1 MNRLMKDKISRALLT
16 AFSVLLFALLLSCS
30 DVTASAA
37 LSSLTVAATKVI
49 PGLFIF
55 ITLSVFMTKMS
66 VLEPLGGLI
75 PTEKLFSLPRAS
87 ASAIITGLLCGF
99 PVGAVCVSRL
109 VRDGRLTLD
118 EAAICLALSSA
129 PSPAFLLSVVGGAWS
144 SRGFG
149 VLLYAASVLSVF
161 LFGMIYARTRKPGSL
176 SRVTDATPGHGSVRF
191 SRALCE
197 AVSDASVTCLRIAAY
212 ITFFSSLASCASY
225 YFPQLRALIM
235 PVFEF
240 SSGALCGAEVGG
252 VFGGAVTGFSV
263 GFSSLSVFAQTAYA
277 VSDSDIPLGCF
288 FLSKLVS
295 GTVCA
300 LCGAVSAYFLAPS
313 AVKDAFLPA
322 ATASPLISAAVLA
335 ALSVLYGITRFYD
348 RSTYNA
354 KSN

>member
-1 MNRLMKDKISRALLT
+1 MKYKISRALLT
-16 AFSVLLFALLLSCS
+16 VFSVLLFALLLSCS

-37 LSSLTVAATKVI
+37 LSSLTVAASKVI
-49 PGLFIF
+49 PGLFLF

-87 ASAIITGLLCGF
+87 ASAIITGLMCGF

-109 VRDGRLTLD
+109 VHDGKLTRN
-118 EAAICLALSSA
+118 EAALCLALSSA
-129 PSPAFLLSVVGGAWS
+129 PSPAFLLSVVSGAWT
-144 SRGFG
+144 SRIFG
-149 VLLYAASVLSVF
+149 VLLYIASVLSAL
-161 LFGMIYARTRKPGSL
+161 LFGMIYSRLRKTSSVP
-176 SRVTDATPGHGSVRF
+176 RVPIATLGHGSTRF
-191 SRALCE
+191 SRVLCE

-212 ITFFSSLASCASY
+212 ITFFSSLASCASNY
-225 YFPQLRALIM
+225 LPQLRALIM

-240 SSGALCGAEVGG
+240 SSGALYGAELGG

-277 VSDSDIPLGCF
+277 VSDNDIPLGCF

-295 GTVCA
+295 GAVCA
-300 LCGAVSAYFLAPS
+300 LCGGVSAHFLAPS

-322 ATASPLISAAVLA
+322 APTPLISAAVLA
-335 ALSVLYGITRFYD
+335 ALSVLYAVTRFCG
-348 RSTYNA
+348 RGTHNA
-354 KSN
+354 KPN